1 MRMIQKVCIAAL
13 LTAPLVLGTV
23 TASEAASN
31 RGHGNSHASN
41 GSHAERGSHFRKPS
55 WKYRNLY
62 SGHRSRS
69 SGGSEIIA
77 AMTIAAAARSMGRV
91 AQIAARPLFTA
102 RPPLY
107 DFG

>member
-62 SGHRSRS
+62 SGHRKQKFWRF
-69 SGGSEIIA
+69 GSY
-77 AMTIAAAARSMGRV
+77 RRDDHRGR
-91 AQIAARPLFTA
+91 R
-102 RPPLY
+102 
-107 DFG
+107 